1 MTKLRRKKE
10 GSGVI
15 KKKNNDT
22 KHLVLERGSL
32 PSNSL
37 VCTTCS
43 PNICA
48 PELEQN
54 LRANCKVNSAG
65 DIREFKQRRF

>member
-1 MTKLRRKKE
+1 MTELRQRRK

-15 KKKNNDT
+15 KKK

-32 PSNSL
+32 PPKSL
-37 VCTTCS
+37 VCTICA

-48 PELEQN
+48 PELEQT
-54 LRANCKVNSAG
+54 LRANCEVNSAG
-65 DIREFKQRRF
+65 DNWELKQRRF